1 MSFNTVLGHEKS
13 IRWLKQAILQKRVVH
28 SYLFWGNEGV
38 GKKYVALQFA
48 KVLNCL
54 NQGWEKGDAC
64 DTCVSCKKID
74 QYLHPDVLVL
84 EPEGQT
90 LKVDQVREMQ
100 KDLAFRPYEGRYRV
114 IILSAADRMVPQMS
128 NTLLKTLEEPP
139 LHTIFILIANHPRG
153 MLPTILSRCQPI
165 PFTPLPTPLVVRWL
179 VEKKKLNEN
188 EAYLLAL
195 LSDGSPGKALEIK
208 EEIEQIAREDLLKQ
222 WVGVKSFTLEEIERL
237 IDSLPSQRQSL
248 LLILE
253 IFKSLLRDLIITK
266 ISKDTSEWIHPDLS
280 GTYKVIA
287 SQWDFSSLLHRLETL
302 QRTTMA
308 IKMNANT
315 RLALETM
322 MLSWVEG

>member
-1 MSFNTVLGHEKS
+1 MSFKTVLGHEKS

-28 SYLFWGNEGV
+28 SYLFWGNEGI

-54 NQGWEKGDAC
+54 DKGWEKGDAC
-64 DTCVSCKKID
+64 DSCVSCKKID
-74 QYLHPDVLVL
+74 QSLHPDVLVL

-100 KDLAFRPYEGRYRV
+100 KDLAYRPYEGRYRV
-114 IILSAADRMVPQMS
+114 IILSAADRMAPQMS

-139 LHTIFILIANHPRG
+139 LHTILILIANHPRG
-153 MLPTILSRCQPI
+153 MLPTILSRCHSI
-165 PFTPLPTPLVVRWL
+165 PFSPLPTSLVVRWL
-179 VEKKKLNEN
+179 VEKKKINEN
-188 EAYLLAL
+188 EASLLAL
-195 LSDGSPGKALEIK
+195 LSEGSPGKALEIK

-222 WVGVKSFTLEEIERL
+222 WVGVKSFTLGEIERF
-237 IDSLPSQRQSL
+237 IDSLPSQRQGL

-253 IFKSLLRDLIITK
+253 ISKSLLRDLIMTK
-266 ISKDTSEWIHPDLS
+266 ISKDFSEWIHPDLS
-280 GTYKVIA
+280 GVYKAIV
-287 SQWDFSSLLHRLETL
+287 SQWDFTSLFHRLETL
-302 QRTTMA
+302 QETTRA
-308 IKMNANT
+308 IQKNANT